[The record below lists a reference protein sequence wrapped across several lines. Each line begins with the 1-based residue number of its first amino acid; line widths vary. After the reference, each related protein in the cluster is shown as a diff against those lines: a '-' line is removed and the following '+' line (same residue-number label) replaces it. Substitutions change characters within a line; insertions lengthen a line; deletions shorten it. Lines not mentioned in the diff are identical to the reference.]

1 MKNHSPARLASV
13 LLICVAVGCAS
24 PSSEEGE
31 PAAITASD
39 APPALLLRGG
49 MVVDGTG
56 ADPVRADVRVR
67 GDEIV
72 AVGPELAPEGGE
84 RVIDAT
90 GLTVAPGFIDMHS
103 HADRGVSGAPD
114 AASQVRQGIT
124 TAIVGQDGG
133 SEIPVSSFLEEIDRV
148 HPSIN
153 YATLVGHGSVRSA
166 VLGGD
171 FRRPAT
177 AAEVEAMRQL
187 VDRGMKDGA
196 LGLSSGTEYDPGFFA
211 EPSELVALARAVRPY
226 GGFYTSHVRDEENGV
241 LDAWREVIAVG
252 RESGVPVNVSHAKLA
267 SKPVWGMADSALG
280 LIEQARK
287 EGVRV
292 SADWYPYTYWSS
304 SMYVLLPD
312 RDFESRPKWETA
324 LDEIGGAANVLV
336 TRYRPDSSVNGK
348 TLAEIAALW
357 GKDPVTT
364 AIEMMRAAGPNTGII
379 ATAMNESDLERL
391 VASPYTLI
399 CSDGGISG
407 AHPRGY
413 GSFPRVLGVY
423 VREKKLLTLPAA
435 VQKMTSASAALLG
448 ITDRGSIA
456 VGKKA
461 DLVVFDPATIGDR
474 GTKTDPALAPV
485 GVSYVI
491 VNGGVVL
498 DDGRMSDARP
508 GRALRRQNWTPYDVA
523 ATR

>member
-1 MKNHSPARLASV
+1 MRHQLPARLASAF
-13 LLICVAVGCAS
+13 LIWAAVGCAS
-24 PSSEEGE
+24 PAGEQDESPVGSS
-31 PAAITASD
+31 AAA
-39 APPALLLRGG
+39 PALLIRGG

-56 ADPVRADVRVR
+56 TDAIRADVRVR

-72 AVGPELAPEGGE
+72 ELGPELATRDGE
-84 RVIDAT
+84 RIIDAT

-114 AASQVRQGIT
+114 AESQVRQGIT

-166 VLGGD
+166 VMGGD

-177 AAEVEAMRQL
+177 AVEVEAMRQL
-187 VDRGMKDGA
+187 VDRGMRDGA

-211 EPSELVALARAVRPY
+211 QSSELVTLAQAVRPY

-252 RESGVPVNVSHAKLA
+252 RQAGIPVNISHAKLA
-267 SKPVWGMADSALG
+267 SKPVWGQADSALG
-280 LIEQARK
+280 LVEQARK
-287 EGVRV
+287 EGIRV
-292 SADWYPYTYWSS
+292 TADWYPYTYWSS

-312 RDFESRPKWETA
+312 RDTENRSKWETA
-324 LDEIGGAANVLV
+324 LDEIGGPGNVLV
-336 TRYRPDSSVNGK
+336 TRYRPDSTVNGK
-348 TLAEIAALW
+348 TLVEIAGKW

-364 AIEMMRAAGPNTGII
+364 AIEMMRTAGPNIGII
-379 ATAMNESDLERL
+379 ATAMDEADLDRF
-391 VASPYTLI
+391 VASPFTMI

-435 VQKMTSASAALLG
+435 VQKMTSTSAALLG
-448 ITDRGSIA
+448 ITDRGTIA
-456 VGKKA
+456 VGQKA
-461 DLVVFDPATIGDR
+461 DLVLFDPATVADR
-474 GTKTDPALAPV
+474 GTKTDPAQSPV
-485 GVSYVI
+485 GISYVI
-491 VNGGVVL
+491 VNGSTVL
-498 DDGRMSDARP
+498 DGGRMSDARP
-508 GRALRRQNWTPYDVA
+508 GRALRRQNWMPYETA
-523 ATR
+523 AAR